1 MSSKTKEMI
10 WTETDRM
17 SNKRTENSQLPQ
29 KMSTLPRFS
38 KRPFTTTA
46 MINGTIDNGDQK
58 VTSSQYTTQ
67 QELTHV
73 QTTRCFDNTQY
84 LHSKLRAVYGE
95 CTDHAVREAVV
106 QLNTNYSGYMLYFCD
121 TFLDPALEFIKRL
134 QKVRI
139 YIQKVYVYLVNM
151 NREHFLKDN

>member
-1 MSSKTKEMI
+1 MT

-17 SNKRTENSQLPQ
+17 SNKSTENSQLPQ
-29 KMSTLPRFS
+29 TMSTLPRFN

-46 MINGTIDNGDQK
+46 MLNGTTDNGDQK

-67 QELTHV
+67 QEHTLV
-73 QTTRCFDNTQY
+73 QTTRCLDNTQY
-84 LHSKLRAVYGE
+84 LHSKLRAVYGD
-95 CTDHAVREAVV
+95 CTDQAVREAVV

-139 YIQKVYVYLVNM
+139 YMYKKCMQT
-151 NREHFLKDN
+151 